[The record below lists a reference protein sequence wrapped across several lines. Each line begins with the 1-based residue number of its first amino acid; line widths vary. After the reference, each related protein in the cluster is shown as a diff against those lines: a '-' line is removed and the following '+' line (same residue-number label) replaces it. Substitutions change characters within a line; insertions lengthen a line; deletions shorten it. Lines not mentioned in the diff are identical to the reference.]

1 MLSVPLA
8 QSSVAD
14 LHDLTLYS
22 NSNPM
27 PAESALNILYQVALF
42 WLQDDSRSH
51 SFLAK
56 TREIRYSPTEGNGS
70 NILNALYGSLLSLFL
85 KKRAEWQ
92 LLIDAEGS
100 GNKFLRSNEAVV
112 LKSLNMWFSC
122 HVQDEVRLGPT
133 WAAHLPAP
141 RDQGLPLA
149 FLSVCGHS
157 ALRAGAKGLQGAGE
171 PAGMESCHSSH
182 TERWGLKKISRAT
195 NNRVGFK
202 WKISNFLKRI
212 PPHVRSCLLFGREL
226 ITIQLSHTNMYTS
239 SEMWPILKG
248 RKKVRKKDDAVFLA
262 PDSRNQLWKQSLSI
276 LLYWWLKTKQEESS

>member
-1 MLSVPLA
+1 MAWPKSSHLMLMLSVPLA

-85 KKRAEWQ
+85 KKRAERQ
-92 LLIDAEGS
+92 LLIEAEGS

-141 RDQGLPLA
+141 RDFPWPFCQFVATQPSEQEPRAYRGLV
-149 FLSVCGHS
+149 S
-157 ALRAGAKGLQGAGE
+157 LRA
-171 PAGMESCHSSH
+171 
-182 TERWGLKKISRAT
+182 WNRAT
-195 NNRVGFK
+195 ALTQRDEG
-202 WKISNFLKRI
+202 WKNLK
-212 PPHVRSCLLFGREL
+212 
-226 ITIQLSHTNMYTS
+226 SH
-239 SEMWPILKG
+239 
-248 RKKVRKKDDAVFLA
+248 
-262 PDSRNQLWKQSLSI
+262 KQ
-276 LLYWWLKTKQEESS
+276 